1 MASVKPISTIR
12 AAFPNFDVLFS
23 LAAVNV
29 GVGVVVVVVVVA
41 VAVAVAVAVGV
52 VVVVV
57 VAAAAVAATDAG
69 CSSARPLL
77 PHSPRGVLV
86 SLWGSPCLPLYGL
99 E

>member
-29 GVGVVVVVVVVA
+29 VVVVVVVVVA
-41 VAVAVAVAVGV
+41 VV

-57 VAAAAVAATDAG
+57 VAAAVAATAAG

-86 SLWGSPCLPLYGL
+86 SLWGPAVSPALRA
-99 E
+99 

>member
-1 MASVKPISTIR
+1 MASVKPSSTIR

-23 LAAVNV
+23 LAAVNAV
-29 GVGVVVVVVVVA
+29 VVAVVVVVVVVVVA
-41 VAVAVAVAVGV
+41 VAV
-52 VVVVV
+52 VVV
-57 VAAAAVAATDAG
+57 VAAAAAAAAAAAG